1 MVKPS
6 HPKPTSYF
14 FNFMKDSNE
23 SLKIPDTLLRPKI
36 GAPSTEEGSPGQGL
50 QAEGVYPGFI
60 GGGHKFF
67 LGLS

>member
-1 MVKPS
+1 
-6 HPKPTSYF
+6 
-14 FNFMKDSNE
+14 MKDSKE

-50 QAEGVYPGFI
+50 QDEGVYLGFI
-60 GGGHKFF
+60 RGGHKFF